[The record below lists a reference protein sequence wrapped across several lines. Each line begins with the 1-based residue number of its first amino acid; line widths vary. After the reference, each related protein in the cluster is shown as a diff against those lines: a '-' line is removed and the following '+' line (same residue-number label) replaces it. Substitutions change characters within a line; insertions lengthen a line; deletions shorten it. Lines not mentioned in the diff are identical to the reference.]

1 MNKGSFVSAYYDV
14 SMTIPAPLQRR
25 GAPAEDSL
33 LLEFK
38 LNNDVSELAP
48 YINSVAKK
56 AVYYEKPR
64 FIKFLLDDYGCAL
77 HRNIGSAAAFS
88 GRDQGLEFLERLL
101 RFLNE
106 IHVQRDFIEPNYK
119 TYHPISAL
127 GVYKLLP
134 RTNCGECGYPSCLAF
149 AAALSRRKDS
159 PERCSG
165 FRRPIAINAVYPVFD
180 SKGNLVSTVSIDI
193 NEPAMKMPA
202 RPPHLIE
209 DQEHLLPRNQPNGV
223 VTARGNDSLPAPL
236 TSRELVVLRMISEG
250 ATNVEISNLLKI
262 SPHTVKSHVIH
273 IFNKLGV
280 NDRTQAAVLATR
292 HNLV

>member
-1 MNKGSFVSAYYDV
+1 MNKGNFVSAYYDV
-14 SMTIPAPLQRR
+14 SMMMPAPLQRR

-33 LLEFK
+33 LLAFK

-64 FIKFLLDDYGCAL
+64 LIKFLLDDYGCAL

-88 GRDQGLEFLERLL
+88 GREQGLEFLERLL
-101 RFLNE
+101 SYLNE
-106 IHVQRDFIEPNYK
+106 IHLRRDSIEPNHK

-159 PERCSG
+159 PERCGG
-165 FRRPIAINAVYPVFD
+165 FRRPLAINAVYPVFD
-180 SKGNLVSTVSIDI
+180 SKGNLVSTVSIDLD
-193 NEPAMKMPA
+193 EPAEKMPA
-202 RPPHLIE
+202 RAPLLIE
-209 DQEHLLPRNQPNGV
+209 DQKHFLPRNKPNRV
-223 VTARGNDSLPAPL
+223 ATMRGNDFLPAPL
-236 TSRELVVLRMISEG
+236 TSREMVVLRMISEG
-250 ATNVEISNLLKI
+250 ATNVEISNLLNI

>member
-1 MNKGSFVSAYYDV
+1 MNKGSFVSAYYDL

-25 GAPAEDSL
+25 GAHAKGFL

-48 YINSVAKK
+48 YINSVARK
-56 AVYYEKPR
+56 AVYYEKPG

-88 GRDQGLEFLERLL
+88 GRDQGLEFLEKLL
-101 RFLNE
+101 LFLNE
-106 IHVQRDFIEPNYK
+106 IHVQRDFIEPNHK
-119 TYHPISAL
+119 THHSISAL

-149 AAALSRRKDS
+149 AAALSRRNTS

-165 FRRPIAINAVYPVFD
+165 FRRPIALNAVYPVFD

-193 NEPAMKMPA
+193 DELAMKMPA
-202 RPPHLIE
+202 RPPHPIE
-209 DQEHLLPRNQPNGV
+209 DQEYLLPKNKPNGIA
-223 VTARGNDSLPAPL
+223 TARGNDFLPAPL

-262 SPHTVKSHVIH
+262 SPHTVKSHVVH